1 MILNHLLY
9 TAGLSVTYKLSS
21 AFSFINFLSAS
32 YIIPS
37 VYNRGRGGLIMY
49 FNAGNALTQ
58 PGFSPSVC
66 PFSKNIVSS
75 FQSVK
80 HQKPGKGEMLK
91 YGDRKHLT
99 GAILISVPII
109 VIRINLPVAD

>member
-1 MILNHLLY
+1 M
-9 TAGLSVTYKLSS
+9 
-21 AFSFINFLSAS
+21 
-32 YIIPS
+32 
-37 VYNRGRGGLIMY
+37 YNRGRGGLIIY
-49 FNAGNALTQ
+49 FNAGNALTVTS
-58 PGFSPSVC
+58 GFSPSVC

-91 YGDRKHLT
+91 YGDREHLT